1 MKSLNNIFKFVLL
14 DEGSKFVFEI
24 GIANFIFAANNISK
38 IANWFNQNKYSVVDQ
53 TLLTLICRK

>member
-38 IANWFNQNKYSVVDQ
+38 IANWFNQNKYSVVD
-53 TLLTLICRK
+53 